1 MPEPLAELFLL
12 KLSRES
18 QYLDV
23 EAFSAEE
30 LDKALRRYDD
40 VEQHIKMSGAIDD
53 ISSETE
59 YDNAVLVYARNAEQL
74 AIAYP
79 NYSTNVRYFLD
90 KVKSYLR

>member
-1 MPEPLAELFLL
+1 
-12 KLSRES
+12 
-18 QYLDV
+18 
-23 EAFSAEE
+23 
-30 LDKALRRYDD
+30 
-40 VEQHIKMSGAIDD
+40 MSGAIDD